1 VVQQRPGI
9 TGKPVRLADPPSLLA
24 GREDLLAD
32 LHTRLTGGDGP
43 VPRTVA
49 LCGFGGAGKTSVALA
64 YAHRHLAEVGVAW
77 QLAAETPTALADGFG
92 QLAAQLGARDVA
104 DTRDPV
110 ASVHGVFAAFPGEW
124 LLIFDNAPD
133 RASVEEFLPP
143 AGPGRVLIT
152 SQSAL
157 WSRGQAL
164 EVQVLDIGVA
174 AGFLADR
181 TGDPDRQAA

>member
-1 VVQQRPGI
+1 MQQRPGI

-24 GREDLLAD
+24 GREGLLAD
-32 LHTRLTGGDGP
+32 LHTRLTGGDCP

-77 QLAAETPTALADGFG
+77 QLAAETPTVLADGFG

-110 ASVHGVFAAFPGEW
+110 ASVHGVFAAFP
-124 LLIFDNAPD
+124 
-133 RASVEEFLPP
+133 AS
-143 AGPGRVLIT
+143 GC
-152 SQSAL
+152 
-157 WSRGQAL
+157 
-164 EVQVLDIGVA
+164 
-174 AGFLADR
+174 
-181 TGDPDRQAA
+181 